1 MLRTALASALFAL
14 LSYAGAHWVTHDF
27 QVWTAEGA
35 RRLEVALHPVAAPR
49 VAMDGPDTPGQTL
62 DTLLADGRSVTIVD
76 FMYTRC
82 VSVCAA
88 LGSAFQQMQSA
99 IRDSE
104 PAAGAAPLRLLSISF
119 DPQHDHPA
127 VLQQY
132 AAGLRADPRVWRFV
146 RAADRA
152 DAADAQ
158 RLLDLYQVV
167 VIPDGL
173 GGYEHN
179 AALLVIDPA
188 GRLRRIFDYAELD
201 TAMAFARWVAEIPEG
216 GAKR

>member
-1 MLRTALASALFAL
+1 MLRTALASTLFAL
-14 LSYAGAHWVTHDF
+14 LSYAGAHWMTHDF

-35 RRLEVALHPVAAPR
+35 RRLEVALQPVAAPR
-49 VAMDGPDTPGQTL
+49 IAVDGPGESGQTL
-62 DTLLADGRSVTIVD
+62 HALLADGRSVTIVD

-82 VSVCAA
+82 VTVCAA
-88 LGSAFQQMQSA
+88 LGSTFQQMQSA
-99 IRDSE
+99 IRDGE
-104 PAAGAAPLRLLSISF
+104 PAAGATPLRLLSISF

-127 VLQQY
+127 VLQRY
-132 AAGLRADPRVWRFV
+132 AAGLRADPSVWRFV
-146 RAADRA
+146 RVADTA

-167 VIPDGL
+167 VIPDGR

-179 AALLVIDPA
+179 AALLVVDPR
-188 GRLRRIFDYAELD
+188 GRLLRVFDYAELD
-201 TAMAFARWVAEIPEG
+201 TVMAFARWVGDG

>member
-1 MLRTALASALFAL
+1 MLRTALASTLFAL
-14 LSYAGAHWVTHDF
+14 LSYAGAHWMTHDF

-35 RRLEVALHPVAAPR
+35 RRLEVALQPVAAPR
-49 VAMDGPDTPGQTL
+49 IAMDGPGESGQTL
-62 DTLLADGRSVTIVD
+62 HALLADGRSVTIVD

-82 VSVCAA
+82 VTVCAA
-88 LGSAFQQMQSA
+88 LGSTFQQMQSA
-99 IRDSE
+99 IRDGE
-104 PAAGAAPLRLLSISF
+104 PAAGVAPLRLLSISF

-127 VLQQY
+127 VLQRY
-132 AAGLRADPRVWRFV
+132 AAGLRADPSVWRFV
-146 RAADRA
+146 RVADTA

-167 VIPDGL
+167 VIPDGR

-179 AALLVIDPA
+179 AALLVVDPR
-188 GRLRRIFDYAELD
+188 GRLLRVFDYAELD
-201 TAMAFARWVAEIPEG
+201 TVMAFARWVGDG